1 MTKTIEDKE
10 LGTIVFSKN
19 TRAKRLIIKLKDDC
33 IAVTLPCHSTY
44 DEAMKFVQ
52 SKREWIIANK
62 HRADKKQKLI
72 NNTEPLQTLT
82 FRVQVTPAERK
93 NYFISLKNNI
103 LTINYPQ
110 QLSPESEN
118 AQAIFRQAVE
128 NALRHEAK
136 RILPAMLKNLA
147 DKYGFKYDNVKISSS
162 KGRWGSCSSRSNINL
177 SYFLLTLPEHL
188 IHYVLL
194 HELCHTREM
203 NHGTAFWRLLDS
215 VTGNRAKALA
225 AEIKKYRT
233 SFS

>member
-10 LGTIVFSKN
+10 LGVIVFSKN
-19 TRAKRLIIKLKDDC
+19 TRAKRLIIRLKADY
-33 IAVTLPCHSTY
+33 IAVTLPHSSTY

-62 HRADKKQKLI
+62 HKTQKKQKLI
-72 NNTEPLQTLT
+72 NNAEPLQTLT
-82 FRVQVTPAERK
+82 FRVQIIPAERK

-103 LTINYPQ
+103 LSIYYPQ
-110 QLSPESEN
+110 DIPPESEN
-118 AQAIFRQAVE
+118 AQEIFRRAIE

-136 RILPAMLKNLA
+136 RILPPMLKDLA
-147 DKYGFKYDNVKISSS
+147 TQHKFLYNNVKITSG
-162 KGRWGSCSSRSNINL
+162 KTRWGSCSSRKTINL

-203 NHGTAFWRLLDS
+203 NHGEDFWKLLNSISD
-215 VTGNRAKALA
+215 NRAKALA
-225 AEIKKYRT
+225 VEIKAYRT
-233 SFS
+233 SF